1 MAHPGT
7 REPPAG
13 EERSLVGVPSRTEQR
28 GGVSA
33 PFGSPGERLGPGD
46 ATSCME
52 RRLTALSQERGLL
65 QSELE
70 RMPLSAG
77 RSIAERKRKVAVES
91 RIAELS
97 REVSDLRLR
106 LKAATALSGCR

>member
-1 MAHPGT
+1 MCVCVKPF
-7 REPPAG
+7 RIFE
-13 EERSLVGVPSRTEQR
+13 SLES
-28 GGVSA
+28 
-33 PFGSPGERLGPGD
+33 
-46 ATSCME
+46 M
-52 RRLTALSQERGLL
+52 RGLL